1 MYLWNWEKLR
11 KHWLINIKIWD
22 RWKCIPFCFC
32 FIICFMYFRYHVYLR
47 TVLFWWS
54 EKSNFKQKYLLES
67 IKRRTKVHEKNVSPE
82 RALNFD
88 QSKSFSQWDMVA
100 EMLHKEFLCDI
111 KIYLY
116 LVKKNCIQLF
126 NEKCFYDIKMYYL
139 FKQNKFLF
147 KKIDLYD
154 IKMYFHSIKVNLY
167 SKRNITECFFH
178 QIIIF
183 FFIYEFFIWFFCSD
197 HTLLAKKNR

>member
-1 MYLWNWEKLR
+1 
-11 KHWLINIKIWD
+11 
-22 RWKCIPFCFC
+22 
-32 FIICFMYFRYHVYLR
+32 
-47 TVLFWWS
+47 
-54 EKSNFKQKYLLES
+54 
-67 IKRRTKVHEKNVSPE
+67 
-82 RALNFD
+82 
-88 QSKSFSQWDMVA
+88 MVA

-139 FKQNKFLF
+139 FNQNKFLF

-178 QIIIF
+178 QIIF